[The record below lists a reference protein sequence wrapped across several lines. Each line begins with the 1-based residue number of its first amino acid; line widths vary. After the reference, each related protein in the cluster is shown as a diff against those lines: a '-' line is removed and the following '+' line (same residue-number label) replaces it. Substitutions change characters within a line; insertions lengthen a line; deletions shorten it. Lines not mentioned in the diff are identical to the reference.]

1 MKLTFWSFCPTKL
14 NTTKNTQFSPNIV
27 MFSRNAPI
35 VFFENLEL
43 LLLCM
48 SWSSNNPETCAP
60 QLYRIV
66 LCKNQVLH
74 CHCQKPALS
83 LWAQMEHLKFE
94 TSSLWVK
101 LEKLRCQ
108 SAAFESAGQHSQPHI
123 NFLPFNKLAIHL
135 TTLQLSAFTHLRCI
149 MFNMYQISFKHYR
162 KELTKVSRFFRG
174 RYLGNKKSYWIS

>member
-1 MKLTFWSFCPTKL
+1 MCPPTV
-14 NTTKNTQFSPNIV
+14 QDCV
-27 MFSRNAPI
+27 MQK
-35 VFFENLEL
+35 
-43 LLLCM
+43 
-48 SWSSNNPETCAP
+48 SSSALSLPETC
-60 QLYRIV
+60 LIIV
-66 LCKNQVLH
+66 SANGTFKVWYIFDLLF
-74 CHCQKPALS
+74 
-83 LWAQMEHLKFE
+83 ELKK
-94 TSSLWVK
+94 SSLWVK

-135 TTLQLSAFTHLRCI
+135 TTLQLSTFTHLRCI